1 MPGAAGLC
9 AGCGWTF
16 AVASA
21 ILFSMKEEK
30 DKERLDKVLSN
41 NGFGSRKSV
50 RSLIR
55 SGAVS
60 VNGQTV
66 LLPDAHVSVTLD
78 RICVNGEEQ
87 RVIRHVYLMM
97 NKAAGYVC
105 STKCGEHK
113 TVFDLLDETYLGKYL
128 GGTIAAVGR
137 LDVDTE
143 GLLVFTTDGSLN
155 HFLTAP
161 KNRIPKTYLVRL
173 RDDVP
178 PETQELYTRKLADGI
193 HIEADG
199 QEAAADCLGAAC
211 SWLAPAECTLTIYE
225 GKYHEVKRM
234 FLALGN
240 EVVYLKRLRMNGLEL
255 DPALVP
261 GQYRELTGGELE
273 LLARRPDET
282 APA

>member
-1 MPGAAGLC
+1 
-9 AGCGWTF
+9 
-16 AVASA
+16 
-21 ILFSMKEEK
+21 MKEEK

-60 VNGQTV
+60 VNGEVVT
-66 LLPDAHVSVTLD
+66 LPDAHVSVTLD

-113 TVFDLLDETYLGKYL
+113 TVFEALDEKFLGKYL
-128 GGTIAAVGR
+128 GGTVAAVGR

-143 GLLVFTTDGSLN
+143 GLLVFTTDGALN

-173 RDDVP
+173 RDEVSPDRQLRYS
-178 PETQELYTRKLADGI
+178 EKLMAGI
-193 HIEADG
+193 HIAAEG
-199 QEAAADCLGAAC
+199 SEPAADCLGAAC
-211 SWLAPAECTLTIYE
+211 EWLTPAECRLTIYE

-240 EVVYLKRLRMNGLEL
+240 EVIYLKRLRMNGLEL
-255 DPALVP
+255 DPALTP
-261 GQYRELTGGELE
+261 GQYRELTDEELQQ
-273 LLARRPDET
+273 LARRDQT
-282 APA
+282 CSPA

>member
-1 MPGAAGLC
+1 
-9 AGCGWTF
+9 
-16 AVASA
+16 
-21 ILFSMKEEK
+21 MKEEK

-50 RSLIR
+50 RHLIR

-60 VNGQTV
+60 VNGKIE

-78 RICVNGEEQ
+78 KITVDGEEQ

-97 NKAAGYVC
+97 NKASGYVC

-113 TVFDLLDETYLGKYL
+113 TVFDLLEEKYLGKFL
-128 GGTIAAVGR
+128 GGTVATIGR

-143 GLLVFTTDGSLN
+143 GLLVLTTDGALN

-161 KNRIPKTYLVRL
+161 KNMIPKTYLVRL
-173 RDDVP
+173 RDEVT
-178 PETQELYTRKLADGI
+178 PEKQVKYMEKLKAGI
-193 HIEADG
+193 HIEAEG
-199 QEAAADCLGAAC
+199 SEAAADCLGAEC
-211 SWLAPAECTLTIYE
+211 VWLDPDECELTIYE

-240 EVVYLKRLRMNGLEL
+240 EVSYLKRLRMNGLVL
-255 DPALVP
+255 DPALEP
-261 GQYRELTGGELE
+261 GRYRELTDEELE
-273 LLARRPDET
+273 KLAGRK
-282 APA
+282 

>member
-16 AVASA
+16 AAASA
-21 ILFSMKEEK
+21 ILFFMKEEK

-105 STKCGEHK
+105 SNCLTKPIWASTWAER
-113 TVFDLLDETYLGKYL
+113 LPPS
-128 GGTIAAVGR
+128 AA
-137 LDVDTE
+137 
-143 GLLVFTTDGSLN
+143 
-155 HFLTAP
+155 
-161 KNRIPKTYLVRL
+161 
-173 RDDVP
+173 
-178 PETQELYTRKLADGI
+178 
-193 HIEADG
+193 
-199 QEAAADCLGAAC
+199 
-211 SWLAPAECTLTIYE
+211 WTLTPK
-225 GKYHEVKRM
+225 GCSCS
-234 FLALGN
+234 
-240 EVVYLKRLRMNGLEL
+240 
-255 DPALVP
+255 
-261 GQYRELTGGELE
+261 
-273 LLARRPDET
+273 RRT
-282 APA
+282 AA

>member
-1 MPGAAGLC
+1 
-9 AGCGWTF
+9 
-16 AVASA
+16 
-21 ILFSMKEEK
+21 MKEAK

-41 NGFGSRKSV
+41 NGFGSRKTV
-50 RSLIR
+50 RHLIR

-60 VNGQTV
+60 VNGRTE

-78 RICVNGEEQ
+78 RITVDGEEQ

-113 TVFDLLDETYLGKYL
+113 TVFDLLDEKYLGKFL
-128 GGTIAAVGR
+128 GGTVASIGR

-143 GLLVFTTDGSLN
+143 GLLVLTTDGALN

-161 KNRIPKTYLVRL
+161 KNRIPKTYFVRL

-178 PETQELYTRKLADGI
+178 PEKQAVCTEKLKAGI
-193 HIEADG
+193 HIEAEG
-199 QEAAADCLGAAC
+199 SEAAADCLGAECA
-211 SWLAPAECTLTIYE
+211 WLSPSECELTIYE

-240 EVVYLKRLRMNGLEL
+240 EVSYLKRLRMNGLEL
-255 DPALVP
+255 DPSLEA
-261 GQYRELTGGELE
+261 GQYRELTDEELKK
-273 LLARRPDET
+273 LAVQK
-282 APA
+282 

>member
-1 MPGAAGLC
+1 
-9 AGCGWTF
+9 
-16 AVASA
+16 
-21 ILFSMKEEK
+21 MKEEK
-30 DKERLDKVLSN
+30 DKERLDKILSN
-41 NGFGSRKSV
+41 NGFGSRKTV
-50 RSLIR
+50 RRLIR
-55 SGAVS
+55 DGAVS
-60 VNGQTV
+60 VNGETV

-87 RVIRHVYLMM
+87 HVIRHVYLMM
-97 NKAAGYVC
+97 NKAAGSVC

-113 TVFDLLDETYLGKYL
+113 TVFEALDEKYLGKYM

-143 GLLVFTTDGSLN
+143 GLLVFTTDGALN

-173 RDDVP
+173 RDALSP
-178 PETQELYTRKLADGI
+178 QEQAGYTERLKKGI
-193 HIEADG
+193 HIEAEG
-199 QEAAADCLGAAC
+199 SEPAADCLGAEC
-211 SWLAPAECTLTIYE
+211 EWDSPASCRLTIYE

-255 DPALVP
+255 DPALTP
-261 GQYRELTGGELE
+261 GQYRELTDGELE
-273 LLARRPDET
+273 LLAGPKRS
-282 APA
+282 

>member
-1 MPGAAGLC
+1 
-9 AGCGWTF
+9 
-16 AVASA
+16 
-21 ILFSMKEEK
+21 MKEEK

-60 VNGQTV
+60 VNGETV
-66 LLPDAHVSVTLD
+66 RLPDAHVSVSLD
-78 RICVNGEEQ
+78 KICVDGEEQ

-113 TVFDLLDETYLGKYL
+113 TVFEALDEKYLGKYL

-143 GLLVFTTDGSLN
+143 GLLVFTTDGALN

-161 KNRIPKTYLVRL
+161 KNRIPKTYFVRL
-173 RDDVP
+173 RDEVP
-178 PETQELYTRKLADGI
+178 AEKQERYTDKLKAGI
-193 HIEADG
+193 HI
-199 QEAAADCLGAAC
+199 AAEGNEPEADCLGA
-211 SWLAPAECTLTIYE
+211 ECEWCTSSECKLTIYE

-234 FLALGN
+234 FTALGN
-240 EVVYLKRLRMNGLEL
+240 EVIYLKRLRMNGLEL
-255 DPALVP
+255 DPRLET
-261 GQYRELTGGELE
+261 GQYRELSDEE
-273 LLARRPDET
+273 IEKLARK
-282 APA
+282 

>member
-1 MPGAAGLC
+1 
-9 AGCGWTF
+9 
-16 AVASA
+16 
-21 ILFSMKEEK
+21 MKEER

-41 NGFGSRKSV
+41 NGFGSRKIV
-50 RSLIR
+50 RRLIR

-60 VNGQTV
+60 VNGEAV
-66 LLPDAHVSVTLD
+66 LIPDVHVSVTRD
-78 RICVNGEEQ
+78 KICVDGEEQ

-113 TVFDLLDETYLGKYL
+113 TVYEALDEKYLGKFL

-161 KNRIPKTYLVRL
+161 KNRIAKTYLVHL
-173 RDDVP
+173 RDEVP
-178 PETQELYTRKLADGI
+178 PALQTEYASRLKEGI
-193 HIEADG
+193 HI
-199 QEAAADCLGAAC
+199 AAEGDEGEADCL
-211 SWLAPAECTLTIYE
+211 PAEIEWISSSECNLTIYE

-234 FLALGN
+234 FKALDN
-240 EVVYLKRLRMNGLEL
+240 EVVYLKRLKMNGLEL
-255 DPALVP
+255 DPGLGD
-261 GQYRELTGGELE
+261 GQYRELTGDEIRLLSGE
-273 LLARRPDET
+273 D
-282 APA
+282 